1 MMMNDS
7 PYLRGGGS
15 ANVGIQNKSYNAYQ
29 GEEVK
34 NGERRDSSKEVPPA
48 GSGFNFMNQKMPKGE
63 ENEQT
68 KK

>member
-7 PYLRGGGS
+7 LYLRGGGS
-15 ANVGIQNKSYNAYQ
+15 MNVGIQNKSYNAYQ
-29 GEEVK
+29 GEEEK
-34 NGERRDSSKEVPPA
+34 NGERRDSSKEMLPA
-48 GSGFNFMNQKMPKGE
+48 GSGFNFMNQKMPKGD